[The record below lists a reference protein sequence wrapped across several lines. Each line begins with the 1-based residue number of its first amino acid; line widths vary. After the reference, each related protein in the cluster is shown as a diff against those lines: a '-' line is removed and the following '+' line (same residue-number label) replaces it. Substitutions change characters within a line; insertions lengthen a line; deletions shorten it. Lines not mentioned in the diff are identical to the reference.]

1 MLMTKATTGVELRAK
16 LFRGFSDS
24 SRLSILEALR
34 AGPLTVG
41 EIVEVTELSQSNVSN
56 HLGCLRDCGL
66 VTATQEWRYVSYQL
80 SHERVADLLALA
92 DALLRDV
99 ARGIYECANYAN
111 APRKSR
117 HVRHIKSRYDKV
129 N

>member
-41 EIVEVTELSQSNVSN
+41 EIIEATQLSQSNVSN

-66 VTATQEWRYVSYQL
+66 VAATQQGRYVSYQL
-80 SHERVADLLALA
+80 SDDRVADLLALV

-99 ARGIYECANYAN
+99 ARGIYECANYTD
-111 APRKSR
+111 APRKSP
-117 HVRHIKSRYDKV
+117 SRSSR
-129 N
+129 